1 MYRAS
6 ASVQTE
12 RLIGWSE
19 MNINELTTPAL
30 LGPALVQ
37 ATGDDRWA
45 SFDAHLIAGGKS
57 NLTFEITSAAG
68 SLVLRR
74 PPSGKLLPSAHDMN
88 REARVQRALAG
99 TEVPVAPVVLLD
111 PEGKLLGVPSYVMG
125 KVDGLVIRESLP
137 EGYAAT
143 EAERIGLGHAMVDTL
158 VTLHSIDP
166 DDVGLADFGRPDGF
180 VQRQIRRWSGQWDKS
195 KTHDVDELDKLGA
208 LLTERLPSTQRT
220 SIVHGDYKIDNCILD
235 ADDPTQIVALL
246 DWEMSTLGD
255 PMTDLG
261 MMLFYWR
268 EPSQDQHNLI
278 PTVTDQ
284 PGFPS
289 RQHLAE
295 RYAAA
300 TGVTLEEID
309 YYRAFANFK
318 FAIIAQGVSARAAS
332 GAMAGQDFGN
342 LDPLVLDCARTG
354 LELLKG

>member
-1 MYRAS
+1 
-6 ASVQTE
+6 
-12 RLIGWSE
+12 
-19 MNINELTTPAL
+19 MNIDELTKPDR
-30 LGPALVQ
+30 LGPALVR
-37 ATGDDRWA
+37 ATEDPRWA
-45 SFDAHLIAGGKS
+45 TFDVQLIAGGKS

-88 REARVQRALAG
+88 REARVQRALAD
-99 TEVPVAPVVLLD
+99 TAVPVAPIVLLD
-111 PEGKLLGVPSYVMG
+111 PDGELLGVPSYVMA
-125 KVDGLVIRESLP
+125 KVEGRVIRESLP
-137 EGYAAT
+137 TGYAT
-143 EAERIGLGHAMVDTL
+143 SEAERTGLGNSLVDTL
-158 VTLHSIDP
+158 VALHSINP
-166 DDVGLADFGRPDGF
+166 EDVGLNDFGRPEGF
-180 VQRQIRRWSGQWDKS
+180 VERQIRRWSGQWEKS
-195 KTHDVDELDKLGA
+195 KTHDVDELDELGT
-208 LLTERLPSTQRT
+208 LLTEQLPTTQRT

-235 ADDPTQIVALL
+235 PADPTKIVALL

-268 EPSQDQHNLI
+268 EPDQEQHPLI
-278 PTVTDQ
+278 PSVTDQ

-295 RYAAA
+295 RYATA

-318 FAIIAQGVSARAAS
+318 FAIIAQGVSARAAA

-342 LDPLVLDCARTG
+342 LDPLVLDCARSG
-354 LELLKG
+354 LNLLKG